1 MSILANT
8 QANIKIYQ
16 ISANELAKIKVYW
29 ILVSRLANIH
39 QTERFRIILEG

>member
-16 ISANELAKIKVYW
+16 IPANELAKIKTYW
-29 ILVSRLANIH
+29 ILVNLLANIH